1 MILPVFP
8 FQLLGLPFS
17 TPNVYI
23 AYVLLLLLQRLNPM
37 LKTARFVITLALVV
51 CLPALIGLG
60 WWQRDYLMGW
70 YLTDQL
76 IKAEPQYKSHYIDA
90 LAKLGENAQ
99 YPLLD
104 HLEKATDA
112 SAPDLTKALGKMFES
127 WGGTASP
134 LSQQCFHHLARRFT
148 SFTAPAQVQTLEL
161 LASISTNSQ
170 PPNPLTTDFLEG
182 TKLIL
187 GSLPEANN
195 PSALVPAMK
204 IVSQLIKA
212 NTDKE
217 LHSRLAGIMA
227 KAITDAPENIKIQAI
242 HLAIAPDVG
251 LTELSIA
258 ALQDKNVE
266 VRKVAILACAAALDS
281 VSVDSLLPSLH
292 DSDSEIRAYCESA
305 LIARG
310 LKKEHIQLGK
320 LLTDP
325 KPSKRLEVL
334 DTLMEDGE
342 LDQSLWLRK
351 LSHDSSPAVRVAALR
366 MMSLQETTD
375 LNDRIDQMSRSDPSK
390 TVSDL
395 ATYYLKSNKFKPVNY
410 ETLGNSGNK

>member
-1 MILPVFP
+1 MILPFFP
-8 FQLLGLPFS
+8 IQLLGLPFL
-17 TPNVYI
+17 TRKVYI
-23 AYVLLLLLQRLNPM
+23 SSIVVFLSHRLTKM

-76 IKAEPQYKSHYIDA
+76 LKAEPQYKSHYIDA

-112 SAPDLTKALGKMFES
+112 SAPDLTKALGKMFDA
-127 WGGTASP
+127 WGGAPSP

-148 SFTAPAQVQTLEL
+148 SFSAPAQTQTIEL
-161 LASISTNSQ
+161 LASISENSP
-170 PPNPLTTDFLEG
+170 PPNPLTNDFLEG

-195 PSALVPAMK
+195 PAALVPAMK
-204 IVSQLIKA
+204 IVSQLIKT

-227 KAITDAPENIKIQAI
+227 KAITDAPVNIKIQAI
-242 HLAIAPDVG
+242 HLAIAPEVG

-266 VRKVAILACAAALDS
+266 VRKVAILACASAIES

-310 LKKEHIQLGK
+310 LNKEHLQLGK

-325 KPSKRLEVL
+325 RASKRLEVL
-334 DTLMEDGE
+334 DSLMDDTE

-366 MMSLQETTD
+366 MMSLQEIPD
-375 LNDRIDQMSRSDPSK
+375 LHDRIDQMSRSDPSK

-395 ATYYLKSNKFKPVNY
+395 AAFYLKSNKLKPVNY

>member
-1 MILPVFP
+1 
-8 FQLLGLPFS
+8 
-17 TPNVYI
+17 
-23 AYVLLLLLQRLNPM
+23 M
-37 LKTARFVITLALVV
+37 LKTARFVVTLALVV
-51 CLPALIGLG
+51 CLPALLAIG

-76 IKAEPQYKSHYIDA
+76 LKAEPQSKSHYIDA

-99 YPLLD
+99 YPLID
-104 HLEKATDA
+104 HLEKANDS
-112 SAPDLTKALGKMFES
+112 SAPDLTKALGKMFDS
-127 WGGTASP
+127 WGGASSHH
-134 LSQQCFHHLARRFT
+134 SQQCFHHIARRFT
-148 SFTAPAQVQTLEL
+148 SFSAPAQVETLEL
-161 LASISTNSQ
+161 LASISKNSP

-187 GSLPEANN
+187 GSLTEANN
-195 PSALVPAMK
+195 PSALAPAMK
-204 IVSQLIKA
+204 IVSQLIKT

-217 LHSRLAGIMA
+217 LHGRLVGIMA
-227 KAITDAPENIKIQAI
+227 KAITNAPENIKIQAI
-242 HLAIAPDVG
+242 HLAIAPEVG
-251 LTELSIA
+251 LTELSVA

-266 VRKVAILACAAALDS
+266 VRKVAILACASALDS

-334 DTLMEDGE
+334 DSLMEDNE

-366 MMSLQETTD
+366 MMSLQETND

-395 ATYYLKSNKFKPVNY
+395 ATYYLKSNKFKPINFK
-410 ETLGNSGNK
+410 TLGNLGTK

>member
-1 MILPVFP
+1 
-8 FQLLGLPFS
+8 
-17 TPNVYI
+17 
-23 AYVLLLLLQRLNPM
+23 M
-37 LKTARFVITLALVV
+37 LKTARFVVTLAMVV
-51 CLPALIGLG
+51 CLPALLAFG

-76 IKAEPQYKSHYIDA
+76 LKADAQSKLHYIDA

-99 YPLLD
+99 YPLID
-104 HLEKATDA
+104 HLEKATDS
-112 SAPDLTKALGKMFES
+112 SAPDLTKALGKMFDS
-127 WGGTASP
+127 WGGTSSH
-134 LSQQCFHHLARRFT
+134 LSQQCFHHIARRFT
-148 SFTAPAQVQTLEL
+148 SFSEPAQVETLEL
-161 LASISTNSQ
+161 LALISKNS
-170 PPNPLTTDFLEG
+170 PAPNPLTTDFLEG

-195 PSALVPAMK
+195 PSTLVPAMK
-204 IVSQLIKA
+204 IVSQLIKT
-212 NTDKE
+212 NSDKE
-217 LHSRLAGIMA
+217 LQARLVGIMA

-242 HLAIAPDVG
+242 HLAIAPEVN
-251 LTELSIA
+251 LTDLSVA

-266 VRKVAILACAAALDS
+266 VRKVAILACASALDS

-334 DTLMEDGE
+334 DSLMEDNE

-366 MMSLQETTD
+366 MMSLQETND

-395 ATYYLKSNKFKPVNY
+395 ATYYLKSNKFKPVNF
-410 ETLGNSGNK
+410 EINGNLGNK